1 MTLNKLDKNFYVH
14 LAKINFIGRTK
25 EPSAKIVSFGS
36 LNANFIGK
44 NFFSCF
50 ESFLKKSEEFTDFIT

>member
-44 NFFSCF
+44 KTFSLVLSHF
-50 ESFLKKSEEFTDFIT
+50 